1 LTIWK
6 RIDSGDF
13 PSGELRERLKWWQL
27 PFTTQHLSMITG
39 NYWRISLLWA
49 IGICWA
55 WCNLAFAQPVV
66 QHSESPK
73 IAVVKTQA
81 GAISTNINNNYRANG
96 EWGGRLIL
104 PTPEQIAQ
112 SSLVDWV
119 WLEVQHVPNNY
130 QQLIGQTIP
139 LTWKPESTIATDIR
153 QVTIDVNFTPKTFAS
168 QQNGN
173 IHPQRLNGRSRV
185 GSLQSLTG
193 ARDNDD
199 VSVKLGGV
207 TIGQENTVLIDR
219 EPTQITGNL
228 RGLVKILGVDHTI
241 SADLPTACPGE
252 KPCASEYF
260 LAQHYNPQAQQF
272 DGEIATIRIPQAPA
286 RSFGLFPS
294 AIRDLAKS
302 PAGSQGWYI
311 YGDFTANS
319 PFFTVESIQPRSL
332 LSIAPAR
339 ELEREITNANDRL
352 DYFDRQHWQNTP
364 QRQGQLERVGFAP
377 RQLPKLEDK
386 ALVIHSFGGIGGRTA
401 DSSGGW
407 QTVTGHFAYGLAT
420 VVQDDFTRELQW
432 DINYN
437 QIYAHNPDGI
447 VAGKQDWATYMGNL
461 QRGWLGTRPV
471 SDLLITYPPVT
482 EDYDFGGIKISPMA
496 ELQQQLHL
504 FAARYRTGDGTGS
517 ASVDLGKSCVQDA
530 NQALYITIQRL
541 TDRIRSQPQIQTW
554 LTAHPQDPQ
563 TQRFQQLQALSTEL
577 QQNLT
582 PLGIVRSDW
591 QQNAAKLVGINQNA
605 EFNVSNNPLIGLV
618 SWRTMLPRGAQD
630 GMGKMFSRLGAG
642 MWFLNTYQV
651 GGINPDII
659 PIAPTILFGQI
670 EILSKVVL
678 RLWSGMTTFPKIMGW
693 LSTLGLLLA
702 YGVIALRFG
711 WKTGFLQFDN
721 QFKVSFKGFGLHEI
735 IFVSK
740 LFFLPA
746 LFEELLFRLLLIPHP
761 IETAIFIDIMK
772 WSMISLAAFIIYH
785 PLNALTF
792 YPAGKPTF
800 WDWRF
805 LTLTGLLGAVCSI
818 AYYHT
823 GSIWSPV
830 FIHWIVVV
838 GWVKVFGGKRLL
850 VDN

>member
-1 LTIWK
+1 
-6 RIDSGDF
+6 
-13 PSGELRERLKWWQL
+13 
-27 PFTTQHLSMITG
+27 MITG
-39 NYWRISLLWA
+39 NYWRIILFWVM
-49 IGICWA
+49 GIYWA
-55 WCNLAFAQPVV
+55 WCGLAFTQPAV
-66 QHSESPK
+66 QNPESPRV
-73 IAVVKTQA
+73 IATDQS
-81 GAISTNINNNYRANG
+81 ITTNIANDHYHVNG
-96 EWGGRLIL
+96 EWSGRLTL

-119 WLEVQHVPNNY
+119 WLEVQHAPNKY
-130 QQLIGQTIP
+130 QQLTGQTLP
-139 LTWKPESTIATDIR
+139 LTWKPDSTKDIR
-153 QVTIDVNFTPKTFAS
+153 QVTIDINFTPETLAS
-168 QQNGN
+168 QKNGI
-173 IHPQRLNGRSRV
+173 IHPQRLNGRSQV
-185 GSLQSLTG
+185 GSLQSLAG
-193 ARDNDD
+193 ARDSDD
-199 VSVKLGGV
+199 ISVKLAGV
-207 TIGQENTVLIDR
+207 TIDTENKVLIDQ
-219 EPTQITGNL
+219 EPTQTTGNL

-252 KPCASEYF
+252 KLCTSEYF

-272 DGEIATIRIPQAPA
+272 DGEIDTIRIPQAPA

-294 AIRDLAKS
+294 AIKDLAKS

-311 YGDFTANS
+311 YGDFPTKS

-339 ELEREITNANDRL
+339 ESERKITSADDRL
-352 DYFDRQHWQNTP
+352 DYFDRQHWQNTS

-377 RQLPKLEDK
+377 HQTPKLGDK
-386 ALVIHSFGGIGGRTA
+386 ALVIHSFGGIGGKTA
-401 DSSGGW
+401 DIPGVW

-420 VVQDDFTRELQW
+420 VVQDNFTRELQW

-482 EDYDFGGIKISPMA
+482 EDYDFGGIKISPLT

-504 FAARYRTGDGTGS
+504 FAARYRTGDGTGIAIVNPS
-517 ASVDLGKSCVQDA
+517 SSCVQDA

-541 TDRIRSQPQIQTW
+541 TDRIHSQPRIQTW

-563 TQRFQQLQALSTEL
+563 AQRFRKLQALSTEL
-577 QQNLT
+577 QQSLT
-582 PLGIVRSDW
+582 PLGLVRSDW
-591 QQNAAKLVGINQNA
+591 QQNAAKLVGINQNPS
-605 EFNVSNNPLIGLV
+605 FQTSSNPLIGLM

-651 GGINPDII
+651 GGINPDIV

-678 RLWSGMTTFPKIMGW
+678 RFWSGMTILPSIMGW
-693 LSTLGLLLA
+693 LSSLGLLLA
-702 YGVIALRFG
+702 YGIIALGFG
-711 WKTGFLQFDN
+711 WKTGFLRFDN
-721 QFKVSFKGFGLHEI
+721 QFKGSWLHEI
-735 IFVSK
+735 LFVGK

-746 LFEELLFRLLLIPHP
+746 LLEEVLFRLLLIPHP
-761 IETAIFIDIMK
+761 IETAVFVDIVK
-772 WSMISLAAFIIYH
+772 WSIISLVAFIIYH

-805 LTLTGLLGAVCSI
+805 LTLAGLLGAVCSI
-818 AYYHT
+818 AYYHN
-823 GSIWSPV
+823 GSIWPSIL
-830 FIHWIVVV
+830 IHWIVVV
-838 GWVKVFGGKRLL
+838 SWIKLFGGKHLL

>member
-1 LTIWK
+1 
-6 RIDSGDF
+6 
-13 PSGELRERLKWWQL
+13 
-27 PFTTQHLSMITG
+27 MITG
-39 NYWRISLLWA
+39 NYWRIGLLWM

-55 WCNLAFAQPVV
+55 WCNLAFAQPTLQQPVP
-66 QHSESPK
+66 QGL
-73 IAVVKTQA
+73 AVVTTQDRVVA
-81 GAISTNINNNYRANG
+81 TNTNDNYRVNG
-96 EWGGRLIL
+96 EWSGRLIL

-112 SSLVDWV
+112 SNLADWV
-119 WLEVQHVPNNY
+119 WLEVQHAPNKY
-130 QQLIGQTIP
+130 PQFIGQTIP
-139 LTWKPESTIATDIR
+139 LTWKPDSTIANDIR
-153 QVTIDVNFTPKTFAS
+153 QVTIDVNFTPETLAS
-168 QQNGN
+168 QQNGT

-185 GSLQSLTG
+185 GSLQSLAG

-199 VSVKLGGV
+199 VLVKLAGV
-207 TIGQENTVLIDR
+207 TIGQENRVLIDR
-219 EPTQITGNL
+219 EPTQVTGNL

-252 KPCASEYF
+252 KPCSSEYF

-272 DGEIATIRIPQAPA
+272 DGEIDTIRIPQAPA

-294 AIRDLAKS
+294 SIRDLAKS

-311 YGDFTANS
+311 YGDFSANS

-332 LSIAPAR
+332 LSI
-339 ELEREITNANDRL
+339 LSEREITSADDRL
-352 DYFDRQHWQNTP
+352 NYFDQQHWQNTS
-364 QRQGQLERVGFAP
+364 QRQGQLERVGFSP
-377 RQLPKLEDK
+377 RQTPKLGDK

-401 DSSGGW
+401 DIPGVW

-447 VAGKQDWATYMGNL
+447 AAGKQDWATYMGNL

-482 EDYDFGGIKISPMA
+482 EDYDFGGIKISPLT

-517 ASVDLGKSCVQDA
+517 ASVNPSSSCVQDA

-563 TQRFQQLQALSTEL
+563 TQRFQKLQALSIEL
-577 QQNLT
+577 QQNLA

-605 EFNVSNNPLIGLV
+605 AFNVSNNPLIGLM

-651 GGINPDII
+651 GGVNPDIV

-670 EILSKVVL
+670 EILSKAVL
-678 RLWSGMTTFPKIMGW
+678 RFWSGMTTFPKSMGW
-693 LSTLGLLLA
+693 LSTLGLLVA
-702 YGVIALRFG
+702 YGAIALGFG
-711 WKTGFLQFDN
+711 WKTGFLRFDN
-721 QFKVSFKGFGLHEI
+721 QFKGSFKGYGLQEI
-735 IFVSK
+735 LFVGK

-761 IETAIFIDIMK
+761 IETAIFIDVMK
-772 WSMISLAAFIIYH
+772 WSMISLTAFIIYH

-805 LTLTGLLGAVCSI
+805 LTLAGLLGAVCSI
-818 AYYHT
+818 AYYTT
-823 GSIWSPV
+823 GSIWPSV

-838 GWVKVFGGKRLL
+838 GWVKVFGGRRLL
-850 VDN
+850 VRS

>member
-1 LTIWK
+1 
-6 RIDSGDF
+6 
-13 PSGELRERLKWWQL
+13 
-27 PFTTQHLSMITG
+27 MITG
-39 NYWRISLLWA
+39 NYWRMSLLWVF
-49 IGICWA
+49 GIYWA
-55 WCNLAFAQPVV
+55 WCGLAFTQPAV
-66 QHSESPK
+66 QNLESPK
-73 IAVVKTQA
+73 IAIVTTDRRLIA
-81 GAISTNINNNYRANG
+81 ANITNDNYHANG
-96 EWGGRLIL
+96 EWSGRLIL
-104 PTPEQIAQ
+104 PTLEQIAQ

-119 WLEVQHVPNNY
+119 WLEVQHAPDKY
-130 QQLIGQTIP
+130 QQIIGQTLP
-139 LTWKPESTIATDIR
+139 LTWKPESANDIR
-153 QVTIDVNFTPKTFAS
+153 QVTIDVNFTPEALAS
-168 QQNGN
+168 QQNGI

-185 GSLQSLTG
+185 GSLQSLAG
-193 ARDNDD
+193 ARDSDD
-199 VSVKLGGV
+199 ISVKLAGV
-207 TIGQENTVLIDR
+207 TIDKENRVLIDR
-219 EPTQITGNL
+219 EPTQITGNM

-241 SADLPTACPGE
+241 SADLPTACPGNN
-252 KPCASEYF
+252 PCTSEYF

-272 DGEIATIRIPQAPA
+272 DGEIDTIRIPQAPA

-294 AIRDLAKS
+294 AIKDLAKS

-311 YGDFTANS
+311 YGDFPAKS

-332 LSIAPAR
+332 LSIAS
-339 ELEREITNANDRL
+339 EREITNTDDRL
-352 DYFDRQHWQNTP
+352 NYFDRQHWQNTP

-377 RQLPKLEDK
+377 RQTPKLGDK
-386 ALVIHSFGGIGGRTA
+386 ALVIHSFGGIGGKTA
-401 DSSGGW
+401 DINRGW

-420 VVQDDFTRELQW
+420 VVQDDFTWELQW

-437 QIYAHNPDGI
+437 QVYAHNPDGI

-482 EDYDFGGIKISPMA
+482 EDYNFGGIKISPLA

-504 FAARYRTGDGTGS
+504 FAARYRTGDGTGIAIVNPGS
-517 ASVDLGKSCVQDA
+517 SCVQDA

-541 TDRIRSQPQIQTW
+541 TDRIHSQPQIQTW

-563 TQRFQQLQALSTEL
+563 TQRFQKLQALSAEL

-591 QQNAAKLVGINQNA
+591 QQNAAKLVGINQNPS
-605 EFNVSNNPLIGLV
+605 FQTSSNPLIGLM
-618 SWRTMLPRGAQD
+618 SWQTMLPRGAQD

-651 GGINPDII
+651 GGVNPDIV
-659 PIAPTILFGQI
+659 PIAPTILFGQA
-670 EILSKVVL
+670 EILSKIVL
-678 RLWSGMTTFPKIMGW
+678 RCWSGITIFPKIMGW
-693 LSTLGLLLA
+693 LSSLGLLLA
-702 YGVIALRFG
+702 YGGIALGFG
-711 WKTGFLQFDN
+711 WKTGFLRFDN
-721 QFKVSFKGFGLHEI
+721 QFKGSFKNSGLHEI
-735 IFVSK
+735 LFVGR

-746 LFEELLFRLLLIPHP
+746 LIEELLFRLLFIPHP
-761 IETAIFIDIMK
+761 IETAIFADIFK
-772 WSMISLAAFIIYH
+772 WSIISLVAFVIYH

-805 LTLTGLLGAVCSI
+805 LTLAGLLGAVCSI

-823 GSIWSPV
+823 GSIWSPIL
-830 FIHWIVVV
+830 IHWIVVV
-838 GWVKVFGGKRLL
+838 SWIKLFGGRRLL

>member
-1 LTIWK
+1 
-6 RIDSGDF
+6 
-13 PSGELRERLKWWQL
+13 
-27 PFTTQHLSMITG
+27 MITG
-39 NYWRISLLWA
+39 NYWRIILFWVM
-49 IGICWA
+49 GVYWA
-55 WCNLAFAQPVV
+55 WCGLAFTQPAAQNP
-66 QHSESPK
+66 ESPRV
-73 IAVVKTQA
+73 IATDQS
-81 GAISTNINNNYRANG
+81 ITTNIANDHYHVNG
-96 EWGGRLIL
+96 EWSGRLTL

-119 WLEVQHVPNNY
+119 WIEVQHAPNKY
-130 QQLIGQTIP
+130 QQLTGQTLP
-139 LTWKPESTIATDIR
+139 LTWKPDSTKDIR
-153 QVTIDVNFTPKTFAS
+153 QVTIDINFTPETLAS
-168 QQNGN
+168 QKNGI
-173 IHPQRLNGRSRV
+173 IHPQRLNGRSQV
-185 GSLQSLTG
+185 GSLQSLAG
-193 ARDNDD
+193 ARDSDD
-199 VSVKLGGV
+199 ISVKLAGV
-207 TIGQENTVLIDR
+207 TIDTENKVLIDQ
-219 EPTQITGNL
+219 EPTQTTGNL

-252 KPCASEYF
+252 KLCTSEYF

-272 DGEIATIRIPQAPA
+272 DGEIDTIRIPQAPA

-294 AIRDLAKS
+294 AIKDLAKS

-311 YGDFTANS
+311 YGDFPTKS

-339 ELEREITNANDRL
+339 ESERKITSADDRL
-352 DYFDRQHWQNTP
+352 DYFDRQHWQNTS

-377 RQLPKLEDK
+377 RQTPKLGDK
-386 ALVIHSFGGIGGRTA
+386 ALVIHSFGGIGGKTA
-401 DSSGGW
+401 DIPGVW

-420 VVQDDFTRELQW
+420 VVQDNFTRELQW

-482 EDYDFGGIKISPMA
+482 EDYDFGGIKISPLT

-504 FAARYRTGDGTGS
+504 FAARYRTGDGTGIAIVNPS
-517 ASVDLGKSCVQDA
+517 SSCVQDA

-541 TDRIRSQPQIQTW
+541 TDRIHSQPRIQTW

-563 TQRFQQLQALSTEL
+563 AQRFRKLQALSTEL
-577 QQNLT
+577 QQSLT
-582 PLGIVRSDW
+582 PLGLVRSDW
-591 QQNAAKLVGINQNA
+591 QQNAAKLVGINQNPS
-605 EFNVSNNPLIGLV
+605 FQTSSNPLIGLM

-630 GMGKMFSRLGAG
+630 GMGKMFIRLGAG

-651 GGINPDII
+651 GGINPDIV

-678 RLWSGMTTFPKIMGW
+678 RFWSGMTIFPSIMGW
-693 LSTLGLLLA
+693 LSSLGLLLA
-702 YGVIALRFG
+702 YGIIALGFG
-711 WKTGFLQFDN
+711 WKTGFLRFDN
-721 QFKVSFKGFGLHEI
+721 QFKGSWLHEI
-735 IFVSK
+735 LFVGK

-746 LFEELLFRLLLIPHP
+746 LLEEVLFRLLLIPHP
-761 IETAIFIDIMK
+761 IETAVFVDIVK
-772 WSMISLAAFIIYH
+772 WSIISLVAFIIYH

-805 LTLTGLLGAVCSI
+805 LTLAGLLGAVCSI
-818 AYYHT
+818 AYFNT
-823 GSIWSPV
+823 GSIWPSIL
-830 FIHWIVVV
+830 IHWIVVV
-838 GWVKVFGGKRLL
+838 SWIKLFGGKHLL

>member
-1 LTIWK
+1 
-6 RIDSGDF
+6 
-13 PSGELRERLKWWQL
+13 
-27 PFTTQHLSMITG
+27 MITG

-55 WCNLAFAQPVV
+55 WCSLAFAQSVV
-66 QHSESPK
+66 PNLASSKTAVATTQHGS
-73 IAVVKTQA
+73 IA
-81 GAISTNINNNYRANG
+81 TNIINNYHANG
-96 EWGGRLIL
+96 EWSGRLIL

-112 SSLVDWV
+112 SKLGDWV
-119 WLEVQHVPNNY
+119 WLEVQHAPNNY
-130 QQLIGQTIP
+130 QQLIGQIVP
-139 LTWKPESTIATDIR
+139 LTWKPESTIANDIR
-153 QVTIDVNFTPKTFAS
+153 QVTIDVNFTPETLTS

-173 IHPQRLNGRSRV
+173 IHPQRLNGRLRV
-185 GSLQSLTG
+185 GGLQSLAS
-193 ARDNDD
+193 ARDHDD
-199 VSVKLGGV
+199 ISVKLGGV
-207 TIGQENTVLIDR
+207 TIGQENRVLIDQ

-252 KPCASEYF
+252 KPCPSEYF

-311 YGDFTANS
+311 YGDFSANS

-332 LSIAPAR
+332 LSITS
-339 ELEREITNANDRL
+339 EREIINADDRL
-352 DYFDRQHWQNTP
+352 EYFDRQHWQNTP

-377 RQLPKLEDK
+377 RQIPKLAAK
-386 ALVIHSFGGIGGRTA
+386 ALVIHSFGGIGGKTA
-401 DSSGGW
+401 DTSGSW

-437 QIYAHNPDGI
+437 QVYAHNPDGI

-471 SDLLITYPPVT
+471 ADLLITYPPVT
-482 EDYDFGGIKISPMA
+482 EDYDFGGIKISPLT

-504 FAARYRTGDGTGS
+504 FAARYRTGDGTGG
-517 ASVDLGKSCVQDA
+517 ASVDPGKSCVQDA

-541 TDRIRSQPQIQTW
+541 TDRIRSQPQIQAW
-554 LTAHPQDPQ
+554 LTAHPQNPQ
-563 TQRFQQLQALSTEL
+563 TQRFQQLQALATEL

-591 QQNAAKLVGINQNA
+591 QQNAAKLVGINQNSA
-605 EFNVSNNPLIGLV
+605 FNVSNNPLIGLV

-651 GGINPDII
+651 GGVNPDIV

-670 EILSKVVL
+670 EILSQAVL
-678 RLWSGMTTFPKIMGW
+678 RFWSGMTTFPKSMGW

-702 YGVIALRFG
+702 YGVIALGFG
-711 WKTGFLQFDN
+711 WKTGFLRFDN
-721 QFKVSFKGFGLHEI
+721 QFKDSPKGYGLYEI
-735 IFVSK
+735 LFVGK

-746 LFEELLFRLLLIPHP
+746 LFEEVLFRLLLIPHP
-761 IETAIFIDIMK
+761 IETAVFINIVK
-772 WSMISLAAFIIYH
+772 WSIISLGAFIVYH
-785 PLNALTF
+785 PLNALTL
-792 YPAGKPTF
+792 YSAGKPTF

-805 LTLTGLLGAVCSI
+805 LTLAGLLGAVCSI
-818 AYYHT
+818 AYYNT
-823 GSIWSPV
+823 GSIWPPV
-830 FIHWIVVV
+830 LIHWIVVV
-838 GWVKVFGGKRLL
+838 SWIKLFGGKHLL

>member
-1 LTIWK
+1 
-6 RIDSGDF
+6 
-13 PSGELRERLKWWQL
+13 
-27 PFTTQHLSMITG
+27 MITG
-39 NYWRISLLWA
+39 NYWRIILLWVMAMLAPLA
-49 IGICWA
+49 IGICWT
-55 WCNLAFAQPVV
+55 WGNFAFAQPLV
-66 QHSESPK
+66 QNSESPR
-73 IAVVKTQA
+73 IAVVTTQYRSIA
-81 GAISTNINNNYRANG
+81 SNNTNDNYRANG
-96 EWGGRLIL
+96 EWSGRLIL
-104 PTPEQIAQ
+104 PTPEQISQ

-119 WLEVQHVPNNY
+119 WIEVQHAPTNY
-130 QQLIGQTIP
+130 QQIIGQTLP
-139 LTWKPESTIATDIR
+139 LTWQPASTIANDIR
-153 QVTIDVNFTPKTFAS
+153 QVTIDVNFTPETLAS

-185 GSLQSLTG
+185 GSLQSLAG
-193 ARDNDD
+193 ARDSDD
-199 VSVKLGGV
+199 ISVKLGGV
-207 TIGQENTVLIDR
+207 TMGKENMVLIDQ
-219 EPTQITGNL
+219 EPTQTTGHL

-241 SADLPTACPGE
+241 SADLPIACPGE
-252 KPCASEYF
+252 KPCTSEYF

-286 RSFGLFPS
+286 RSFGLFSS

-339 ELEREITNANDRL
+339 ELEREITNADERL

-377 RQLPKLEDK
+377 RQLPKLGDK
-386 ALVIHSFGGIGGRTA
+386 ALVIHSFGGIGGKTA
-401 DSSGGW
+401 DTSGGW

-437 QIYAHNPDGI
+437 QVYAHNPDGI
-447 VAGKQDWATYMGNL
+447 VAGKQDWATYMGDL

-517 ASVDLGKSCVQDA
+517 ASVNPSKSCVQDA
-530 NQALYITIQRL
+530 NQALYVTIQRL

-554 LTAHPQDPQ
+554 LTAHPQDSQ
-563 TQRFQQLQALSTEL
+563 TQRFQKLQALSAEL

-591 QQNAAKLVGINQNA
+591 QQNAAKLVGINQNSA
-605 EFNVSNNPLIGLV
+605 FNVSNNPLIGLV

-651 GGINPDII
+651 GGVNSDIV

-670 EILSKVVL
+670 EILSKTVL
-678 RLWSGMTTFPKIMGW
+678 RFWSGMTTFPKSMGW
-693 LSTLGLLLA
+693 LSTLGLLLT
-702 YGVIALRFG
+702 YGVIALGFG
-711 WKTGFLQFDN
+711 WKTGFLRFDN
-721 QFKVSFKGFGLHEI
+721 QFKGSFQGSGLHEI
-735 IFVSK
+735 LFVGK

-761 IETAIFIDIMK
+761 IETAVFIDIVK
-772 WSMISLAAFIIYH
+772 WSILSLLAFIIYH

-823 GSIWSPV
+823 GSIWSSIL
-830 FIHWIVVV
+830 IHWIVVV
-838 GWVKVFGGKRLL
+838 GWIKLFGGKRLL
-850 VDN
+850 VGNRKET

>member
-1 LTIWK
+1 
-6 RIDSGDF
+6 
-13 PSGELRERLKWWQL
+13 
-27 PFTTQHLSMITG
+27 MITG
-39 NYWRISLLWA
+39 NYWRIGLLWMM
-49 IGICWA
+49 GICWA
-55 WCNLAFAQPVV
+55 WCNLAFAQPTF
-66 QHSESPK
+66 QKSEPQDL
-73 IAVVKTQA
+73 AVVTTQA
-81 GAISTNINNNYRANG
+81 RVVATNTNDNYRVNG
-96 EWGGRLIL
+96 EWSGRLIL
-104 PTPEQIAQ
+104 PTLEQIAQ
-112 SSLVDWV
+112 SDLADWV
-119 WLEVQHVPNNY
+119 WIEVQHAPNKY
-130 QQLIGQTIP
+130 PQLIGQTIP
-139 LTWKPESTIATDIR
+139 LTWKPDSTIAKDIR
-153 QVTIDVNFTPKTFAS
+153 QVTIDVNFTPETLAS
-168 QQNGN
+168 QQNGT
-173 IHPQRLNGRSRV
+173 IHPQRLDGRSRV
-185 GSLQSLTG
+185 GGLQSLAG

-199 VSVKLGGV
+199 VWVKLAGV
-207 TIGQENTVLIDR
+207 TIGQENRVLIDR
-219 EPTQITGNL
+219 EPTQVTGNL

-252 KPCASEYF
+252 KPCPSEYF

-272 DGEIATIRIPQAPA
+272 DGEIDTIRIPQAPA
-286 RSFGLFPS
+286 RPFGLFPS

-311 YGDFTANS
+311 YGDFPANS

-332 LSIAPAR
+332 LLIAS
-339 ELEREITNANDRL
+339 EREITSADDRL
-352 DYFDRQHWQNTP
+352 NYFDRQHWQNTP
-364 QRQGQLERVGFAP
+364 ERQGQLERVGFAP
-377 RQLPKLEDK
+377 RQTPKLGDK
-386 ALVIHSFGGIGGRTA
+386 ALVIHAFGGIGGRTA
-401 DSSGGW
+401 DIPGVW

-471 SDLLITYPPVT
+471 ADLLLTYPPVT
-482 EDYDFGGIKISPMA
+482 GDYDFGGIKISPLT

-517 ASVDLGKSCVQDA
+517 ASVNPSSSCVQDA

-563 TQRFQQLQALSTEL
+563 NQRFQQLQALSIEL
-577 QQNLT
+577 QQNLS

-605 EFNVSNNPLIGLV
+605 AFNVSNNPLIGLM

-651 GGINPDII
+651 GGVNPDIV

-678 RLWSGMTTFPKIMGW
+678 RFWSGMTTLPKSMGW
-693 LSTLGLLLA
+693 LSSLGLLLG
-702 YGVIALRFG
+702 YGVIALGFG
-711 WKTGFLQFDN
+711 WKTAFLRFDN
-721 QFKVSFKGFGLHEI
+721 QFTGFRLDEI
-735 IFVSK
+735 LFIGQ

-746 LFEELLFRLLLIPHP
+746 LLEEILFRLLLIPHP
-761 IETAIFIDIMK
+761 IETAIFIDIVQ
-772 WSMISLAAFIIYH
+772 WSIISLVAFIVYH

-792 YPAGKPTF
+792 YSAGKPTF

-805 LTLTGLLGAVCSI
+805 LTLAGLLGAVCSI
-818 AYYHT
+818 AYYTT
-823 GSIWSPV
+823 GSIWPSV

-838 GWVKVFGGKRLL
+838 GWVKVFGGRRLL
-850 VDN
+850 RVES

>member
-1 LTIWK
+1 
-6 RIDSGDF
+6 
-13 PSGELRERLKWWQL
+13 
-27 PFTTQHLSMITG
+27 MITG
-39 NYWRISLLWA
+39 NYWRISLFWV

-55 WCNLAFAQPVV
+55 WCGFVFTQPAV
-66 QHSESPK
+66 QNSGSPR
-73 IAVVKTQA
+73 IAVVATDRQLIA
-81 GAISTNINNNYRANG
+81 TNITNDNYHANG
-96 EWGGRLIL
+96 EWSGRLIL
-104 PTPEQIAQ
+104 PTLEQIAQ
-112 SSLVDWV
+112 SNLVDWV
-119 WLEVQHVPNNY
+119 WLEVQQAPDKY
-130 QQLIGQTIP
+130 QQLIGQTLP
-139 LTWKPESTIATDIR
+139 LTWKPESAKDIR
-153 QVTIDVNFTPKTFAS
+153 QVTIDVKFTPETLAS
-168 QQNGN
+168 QQNGI

-185 GSLQSLTG
+185 GSLQSLAG
-193 ARDNDD
+193 ARDSDD
-199 VSVKLGGV
+199 ISVKLGGV
-207 TIGQENTVLIDR
+207 KISQDNRVLIDQ

-252 KPCASEYF
+252 KLCTSEYF

-272 DGEIATIRIPQAPA
+272 NGEIDTIRIPQAPA
-286 RSFGLFPS
+286 RPFGLFPS
-294 AIRDLAKS
+294 AIKDLAKS

-311 YGDFTANS
+311 YGDFRAKS

-332 LSIAPAR
+332 SSIAHFGTAQHQSLVPKAIAPAQ
-339 ELEREITNANDRL
+339 ESEQEITNTDDRL

-377 RQLPKLEDK
+377 RQTPKLGDK
-386 ALVIHSFGGIGGRTA
+386 ALVIHSFGGIGGKNA
-401 DSSGGW
+401 DIPGVW

-482 EDYDFGGIKISPMA
+482 EDYDFGGIKISPVA

-504 FAARYRTGDGTGS
+504 FAARYRTGDGTGNT
-517 ASVDLGKSCVQDA
+517 SVNPGSSCVQDA

-541 TDRIRSQPQIQTW
+541 TDRIHSQPQIQAW
-554 LTAHPQDPQ
+554 LTAHPQDQQ
-563 TQRFQQLQALSTEL
+563 TQRFQKLQDLSAEL
-577 QQNLT
+577 QQSLI

-591 QQNAAKLVGINQNA
+591 QQNAAKLVGINQNPS
-605 EFNVSNNPLIGLV
+605 FQTSSNPLIGLV

-651 GGINPDII
+651 GGVNPDIV

-670 EILSKVVL
+670 EILSKAVL
-678 RLWSGMTTFPKIMGW
+678 RFWSGTTIFPKIMGW
-693 LSTLGLLLA
+693 LSSLGLLLA
-702 YGVIALRFG
+702 YGAIALGFG
-711 WKTGFLQFDN
+711 WKTGFLRFDN
-721 QFKVSFKGFGLHEI
+721 QFKGSWLHEI
-735 IFVSK
+735 LFVGK

-761 IETAIFIDIMK
+761 IETAMFADIFK
-772 WSMISLAAFIIYH
+772 WSIISLVAFVIYH
-785 PLNALTF
+785 PLNAVIF
-792 YPAGKPTF
+792 YHAGKPTF

-805 LTLTGLLGAVCSI
+805 LTLAGLLGAVCSI

-823 GSIWSPV
+823 GSTWPPIL
-830 FIHWIVVV
+830 IHWIVVV
-838 GWVKVFGGKRLL
+838 SWVKLFGGRHLL

>member
-1 LTIWK
+1 
-6 RIDSGDF
+6 
-13 PSGELRERLKWWQL
+13 
-27 PFTTQHLSMITG
+27 MITG
-39 NYWRISLLWA
+39 NYWRIILFWVM
-49 IGICWA
+49 GIYWA
-55 WCNLAFAQPVV
+55 WCGLAFTQPAV
-66 QHSESPK
+66 QNPESPRV
-73 IAVVKTQA
+73 IATDQS
-81 GAISTNINNNYRANG
+81 ITTNIANDHYHVNG
-96 EWGGRLIL
+96 EWSGRLTL

-119 WLEVQHVPNNY
+119 WLEVQHAPNKY
-130 QQLIGQTIP
+130 QQLTGQTLP
-139 LTWKPESTIATDIR
+139 LTWKPDSTKDIR
-153 QVTIDVNFTPKTFAS
+153 QVTIDINFTPETLAS
-168 QQNGN
+168 QKNGI
-173 IHPQRLNGRSRV
+173 IHPQRLNGRSQV
-185 GSLQSLTG
+185 GSLQSLAG
-193 ARDNDD
+193 ARDSDD
-199 VSVKLGGV
+199 ISVKLAGV
-207 TIGQENTVLIDR
+207 TIDTENKVLIDQ
-219 EPTQITGNL
+219 EPTQTTGNL

-252 KPCASEYF
+252 KLCTSEYF

-272 DGEIATIRIPQAPA
+272 DGEIDTIRIPQAPA

-294 AIRDLAKS
+294 AIKDLAKS

-311 YGDFTANS
+311 YGDFPTKS

-339 ELEREITNANDRL
+339 ESERKITSADDRL
-352 DYFDRQHWQNTP
+352 DYFDRQHWQNTS

-377 RQLPKLEDK
+377 RQTPKLGDK
-386 ALVIHSFGGIGGRTA
+386 ALVIHSFGGIGGKTA
-401 DSSGGW
+401 DIPGVW

-420 VVQDDFTRELQW
+420 VVQDNFTRELQW

-482 EDYDFGGIKISPMA
+482 EDYDFGGIKISPLT

-504 FAARYRTGDGTGS
+504 FAARYRTGDGTGIAIVNPS
-517 ASVDLGKSCVQDA
+517 SSCVQDA

-541 TDRIRSQPQIQTW
+541 TDRIHSQPRIQTW

-563 TQRFQQLQALSTEL
+563 AQRFRKLQALSTEL
-577 QQNLT
+577 QQSLT
-582 PLGIVRSDW
+582 PLGLVRSDW
-591 QQNAAKLVGINQNA
+591 QQNAAKLVGINQNPS
-605 EFNVSNNPLIGLV
+605 FQTSSNPLIGLM

-651 GGINPDII
+651 GGINPDIV

-678 RLWSGMTTFPKIMGW
+678 RFWSGMTILPSIMGW
-693 LSTLGLLLA
+693 LSSLGLLLA
-702 YGVIALRFG
+702 YGIIALGFG
-711 WKTGFLQFDN
+711 WKTGFLRFDN
-721 QFKVSFKGFGLHEI
+721 QFKGSWLHEI
-735 IFVSK
+735 LFVGK

-746 LFEELLFRLLLIPHP
+746 LLEEVLFRLLLIPHP
-761 IETAIFIDIMK
+761 IETAVFVDIVK
-772 WSMISLAAFIIYH
+772 WSIISLVAFIIYH

-805 LTLTGLLGAVCSI
+805 LTLAGLLGAVCSI
-818 AYYHT
+818 AYYHN
-823 GSIWSPV
+823 GSIWPSIL
-830 FIHWIVVV
+830 IHWIVVV
-838 GWVKVFGGKRLL
+838 SWIKLFGGKHLL